1 MSKLFRNMQ
10 EAEKHSAERP
20 ANSAA
25 VAELLT
31 EIGGEVEAARKAS
44 SVPLSKCEAIELPS
58 LHRPI
63 LLATDEDATT
73 HSAFESYRSL
83 RTKLMHFQSTQGVRS
98 IVISSAIPGEGKS
111 VSSFNLALSLAQLE
125 SQRVLLVDGDIRTAG
140 LSGTLG
146 VADQPGL
153 ADVLSGHAKF
163 TDVIRS
169 TNIPRLYVVGAGQLT
184 GAAADLFA
192 GSKWPDFVGNGNE
205 LFDMVVVD
213 SPPILGLADFELI
226 TAGCDGILIVVRAR
240 KTKRDILSEIRHHLE
255 GKAVLGVI
263 LNGQKQQSRRYG
275 YGYYYYGRSSRRPRA

>member
-20 ANSAA
+20 ASSAA
-25 VAELLT
+25 VAELLS
-31 EIGGEVEAARKAS
+31 EIGAEVEAARKVSAA
-44 SVPLSKCEAIELPS
+44 PLSKCAAIELPS

-63 LLATDEDATT
+63 LLATDEDAMT

-83 RTKLMHFQSTQGVRS
+83 RTKLMHFQSAQGIRS
-98 IVISSAIPGEGKS
+98 VMVSSAVPGEGKS
-111 VSSFNLALSLAQLE
+111 VSAFNLALSLAQLE
-125 SQRVLLVDGDIRTAG
+125 TQRVLLVDGDIRTGG
-140 LSGTLG
+140 LSGVLG
-146 VADQPGL
+146 IADQPGL
-153 ADVLSGHAKF
+153 AEVLGGDAKF

-169 TNIPRLYVVGAGQLT
+169 TNIPRLHVVGAGQLA

-192 GSKWPDFVGNGNE
+192 GSKWPDFVGCGNE

-226 TAGCDGILIVVRAR
+226 SAGCDGILIVVRAR
-240 KTKRDILSEIRHHLE
+240 KTKRDVLSEIGQHLE
-255 GKAVLGVI
+255 GKTVLGVI

-275 YGYYYYGRSSRRPRA
+275 YGYYYYGRNQKRPRV